1 MARIS
6 VKEIIVFF
14 LAILSKTVLS
24 LVDSIVHLREFITLP
39 PSFPVLTIF
48 LSKDQ
53 VNLYVAH
60 AFSNQQL
67 IVSYHSTL
75 YHFLGGHYM
84 KDLRENWSSNLGFVL
99 AATGSA
105 IGLGNLWKFPFI
117 TWKNDGGAFVL
128 IYLVCIIAVGL
139 PIMMAE
145 LLVGRKTQ
153 KSAVGAMR
161 ETMGPSWGWVGTWG
175 VMAGFV
181 ILSYYAVVAGWS
193 IFYLFQT
200 LQWSVS
206 GFPAQANMGGLFADL
221 AANGT
226 MQTALSGAFMF
237 LTVGVVYFGVASGIE
252 KSARLCLPALFVI
265 LLLLLFSSL
274 TMEGSGAVSYTH
286 LTLPT
291 KA

>member
-1 MARIS
+1 
-6 VKEIIVFF
+6 
-14 LAILSKTVLS
+14 
-24 LVDSIVHLREFITLP
+24 
-39 PSFPVLTIF
+39 
-48 LSKDQ
+48 
-53 VNLYVAH
+53 
-60 AFSNQQL
+60 
-67 IVSYHSTL
+67 
-75 YHFLGGHYM
+75 M

-252 KSARLCLPALFVI
+252 KTARLCLPALFVI

-274 TMEGSGAVSYTH
+274 TMEGSGEALAFLFRPNFSELDSAAVLEALGHSFFTLSLGMGTMIVYGSYVARNRSIVNAAGSIVVPASYTH